1 MNTLPNQAAIR
12 RAKHQYWLINTVF
25 AVALLLLLY
34 TVAQRA
40 LMEYQAWQQP
50 LVPTTPEQTIAQPA
64 QPISA
69 PPAPRIVN
77 QDAPVQAVAP
87 PVTIEQP
94 APAHAEPSAPNLP
107 VATTSVEMIVDG
119 QFVPAPPEPTLVPG
133 SAGGGGS
140 SGGSTWGTP
149 P

>member
-1 MNTLPNQAAIR
+1 MKTLPNQAAIR

-25 AVALLLLLY
+25 AVALILLLY
-34 TVAQRA
+34 TVAQRV

-50 LVPTTPEQTIAQPA
+50 LAPTTPAQPA
-64 QPISA
+64 QQPTSA
-69 PPAPRIVN
+69 APAPRIVN

-94 APAHAEPSAPNLP
+94 APAQRAEPSAPNLP

-149 P
+149 